1 MTSSAS
7 CNSTLPVH
15 AVGFWISSRSEFTV
29 TQPSPLYLTRSQASV
44 NASGRPTGHSS
55 ISHTF
60 AFSHLRKQVRHGQWA
75 GANPNPNPNPN
86 PNSNPS
92 ALELNRNHARICGL
106 VGFIGLGYLVVQDP
120 LVHESQHRGPKV
132 SGRDELDVGHRARSV
147 DEACCRAAVDQQRR
161 RLDAQEGRREH

>member
-75 GANPNPNPNPN
+75 GANPNPNPNP
-86 PNSNPS
+86 S
-92 ALELNRNHARICGL
+92 ALELNRHHARICGL

-132 SGRDELDVGHRARSV
+132 SDRDELDAGHRARSV
-147 DEACCRAAVDQQRR
+147 DEACCRAAVDQQRG
-161 RLDAQEGRREH
+161 RLDAKEGRHEH